1 MRWVAVRGPVD
12 IDPGAGNAPATERTG
27 PAFVAAREA
36 MAAARAA
43 RDRLVIV
50 TGQPEVDELLAD
62 LCPAL
67 ADLLEDLTGRQRLVA
82 RLALIDDLRQSEVAD
97 RLHVRRAT
105 ISVSF
110 SRARIRSLQRLVAG
124 VRRVYATGPRPQAA
138 G

>member
-1 MRWVAVRGPVD
+1 
-12 IDPGAGNAPATERTG
+12 
-27 PAFVAAREA
+27 
-36 MAAARAA
+36 
-43 RDRLVIV
+43 
-50 TGQPEVDELLAD
+50 VDELLAD